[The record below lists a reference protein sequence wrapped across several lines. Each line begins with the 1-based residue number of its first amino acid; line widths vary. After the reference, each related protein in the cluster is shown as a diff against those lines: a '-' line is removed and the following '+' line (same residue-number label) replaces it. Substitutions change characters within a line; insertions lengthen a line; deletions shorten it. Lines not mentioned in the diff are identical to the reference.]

1 MDKHI
6 FNEDNGLWYELAGD
20 YYLPCLTVPAEEK
33 QSVGV
38 WGQRHKR
45 YLKKYRPALYNALLL
60 SGKLN
65 AYLAGI
71 DQQAQDLMDTIMQQ
85 MAEAQEITETLKAAD
100 QMTWISKMNNIRA
113 SAMEVVDKDLIYA

>member
-85 MAEAQEITETLKAAD
+85 MSEAQEITETLKAAD
-100 QMTWISKMNNIRA
+100 QMM
-113 SAMEVVDKDLIYA
+113 